1 MNHCDNLENIL
12 KKKINSVH
20 QNIVFGKLEK
30 KELENQLEYLITY
43 KDSSINRS
51 LVNENNFK
59 NTVSYLQWKND
70 KLIQLQILYDN
81 LINDNQDTIKMYNM
95 LKLANEK
102 LILENKNLKKKIEN
116 MEGNLVII

>member
-1 MNHCDNLENIL
+1 MNHCDNLENVL

-30 KELENQLEYLITY
+30 KELENQLEYLIMY
-43 KDSSINRS
+43 KDSSINRC

-102 LILENKNLKKKIEN
+102 LILENKNLKKKN
-116 MEGNLVII
+116 